1 MEPSKNPKPTLP
13 GEEGKVDEGDFV
25 PGVGSGGIGTVKL
38 ADYGLSKIIEGDS
51 TMTPCGTVGYAA
63 PETMGDQQYT
73 SGVDMWA
80 IGCVLY
86 TLLVGFPPFYNPDLR
101 TMIKN
106 VSCGKF
112 EFGLPWWENISSD
125 AKDLIKNLLT
135 IDPVKR
141 FTIEEFLSHPWITN
155 QPESDLAEE
164 KPNARPSVHL
174 QPLSTNQTDAQ
185 PPALAT
191 EAHIE
196 ARTPDA
202 MNVREIFDVAFSVH
216 QQQSTGQA
224 GLENPKP
231 SRPKST
237 KGQSDMIFP
246 MDLMTPEGH
255 QTGANSSLTASFS
268 KKEAPQKLDLS
279 RSTLLEKRKPRERS
293 LSLSR
298 HT

>member
-13 GEEGKVDEGDFV
+13 GEEGKLDEGDFV

-63 PETMGDQQYT
+63 PETMGDQRYT

-135 IDPVKR
+135 VDPVKR

-155 QPESDLAEE
+155 RPESDLVQE
-164 KPNARPSVHL
+164 KPNAQPSIH
-174 QPLSTNQTDAQ
+174 QHSRFAGQTDLQ

-216 QQQSTGQA
+216 QQQSTDQA
-224 GLENPKP
+224 GLEDSKF

-237 KGQSDMIFP
+237 RGQSDMIFP
-246 MDLMTPEGH
+246 MDLMTPEGN
-255 QTGANSSLTASFS
+255 QNGSNPSFTACLP
-268 KKEAPQKLDLS
+268 KKEALQKLDLS
-279 RSTLLEKRKPRERS
+279 KSTLLEKRKPRERS
-293 LSLSR
+293 LSLSK
-298 HT
+298 T